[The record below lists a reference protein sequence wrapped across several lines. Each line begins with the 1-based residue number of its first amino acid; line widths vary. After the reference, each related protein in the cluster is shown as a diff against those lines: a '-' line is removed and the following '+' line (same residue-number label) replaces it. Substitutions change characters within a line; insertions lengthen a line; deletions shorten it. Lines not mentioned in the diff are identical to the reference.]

1 MNVSGHKFIRPKA
14 IHDPDIVEEYAKHY
28 MYFACIQF
36 INSVKTASLR
46 WHSPMLDDI
55 SAVRSSDLPP
65 VKTLRQRSHTDEHPR

>member
-36 INSVKTASLR
+36 INSVCSNSFPDDSTSSYFRSRLHLCAGIPQCSTI
-46 WHSPMLDDI
+46 SPG
-55 SAVRSSDLPP
+55 
-65 VKTLRQRSHTDEHPR
+65 